1 MINNIIFDLGGVI
14 VTIDQKQAV
23 SRFKEIG
30 VTDAEKRLDPY
41 TQFGI
46 FGDLEKGKIDADT
59 FRKELSKIVG
69 RELTFDE
76 CKYAWLGYRKELPK
90 RNLEVLKKLKSEGY
104 RIILLSNTNP
114 YMMSWADSEDFDGE
128 GHPLSYY
135 FDSSYRSYD
144 VNKMKPDEMFF
155 RYVLSKEHILPE
167 DTLFVDDG
175 PRNVAAASELGM
187 HTFCPKNGEDW
198 TSEIYEYL
206 NK

>member
-1 MINNIIFDLGGVI
+1 M
-14 VTIDQKQAV
+14 AW
-23 SRFKEIG
+23 
-30 VTDAEKRLDPY
+30 
-41 TQFGI
+41 
-46 FGDLEKGKIDADT
+46 
-59 FRKELSKIVG
+59 LSK
-69 RELTFDE
+69 EF
-76 CKYAWLGYRKELPK
+76 K

-128 GHPLSYY
+128 GHPLII

-187 HTFCPKNGEDW
+187 HTFVLKWRG
-198 TSEIYEYL
+198 TGHLRFYEYL